1 MTHLVMRTNGDTN
14 VSDHGPAAPSA
25 PSSSRL
31 ITAPLPELLAEA
43 NAEIIDSSICDANF
57 FGAAV
62 QNRNGRI
69 SLHLPT
75 GRSDRERDT
84 MVRALV
90 GRLVGA
96 DLKPLPASLEVRTYG
111 GAR

>member
-1 MTHLVMRTNGDTN
+1 MSTTVSARTSEITLT
-14 VSDHGPAAPSA
+14 P
-25 PSSSRL
+25 RL
-31 ITAPLPELLAEA
+31 TVDRLLSAPLPELLAESG
-43 NAEIIDSSICDANF
+43 AEIVDSSIRDAEF

-62 QNRNGRI
+62 QSRNGRI

-96 DLKPLPASLEVRTYG
+96 DLKPLPVSLEVRTYG
-111 GAR
+111 GAQ

>member
-1 MTHLVMRTNGDTN
+1 MATQQL
-14 VSDHGPAAPSA
+14 SGPRVPATSNALTVD
-25 PSSSRL
+25 RL
-31 ITAPLPELLAEA
+31 LSAPLPELLAET
-43 NAEIIDSSICDANF
+43 NAEIVDSSIRDAGF
-57 FGAAV
+57 YGAAV
-62 QNRNGRI
+62 QARNGRI

-84 MVRALV
+84 MIRALV
-90 GRLVGA
+90 GRLVGS